1 MAATKKTHTGDGATV
16 LYPVNFTNGFIS
28 RDDVYVYLDG
38 DVYTNQIAYT
48 WVNDTQI
55 QITVPVADTQV
66 FYIQRI
72 VQRDDA
78 VNDYTD
84 GAILKEKNLDDSYNQ
99 ALMIIEEIDD
109 GFVLG
114 PNESIQSL
122 ITAESGGR
130 YVQEAVPT
138 GDDITD
144 GVVWYKPSDAT
155 TYVYYED
162 DDSAQWVEEHPATG
176 GTEVQDV
183 LLITDSVASPAT
195 ILATAQLYVDTLDGS
210 LKVKFGGGTV
220 KVLATNP

>member
-1 MAATKKTHTGDGATV
+1 VAATKKTHTGDGATV

-38 DVYTNQIAYT
+38 TVYTDQIAYT

-99 ALMIIEEIDD
+99 ALMIIEEMDD
-109 GFVLG
+109 GFVLEA
-114 PNESIQSL
+114 NSDINDL
-122 ITAESGGR
+122 IAAAGGAR
-130 YVQEAVPT
+130 YIQEAVPV
-138 GDDITD
+138 GAVA
-144 GVVWYKPSDAT
+144 GNSWYKPSEAT
-155 TYVYYED
+155 TFVLYTD
-162 DDSAQWVEEHPATG
+162 ADSSQWVEEHPATG
-176 GTEVQDV
+176 GTEVQD
-183 LLITDSVASPAT
+183 LLLVTDGIVSPST
-195 ILATAQLYVDTLDGS
+195 ILSTAQLYVDTADGS
-210 LKVKFGGGTV
+210 LKVKFGDGTV